1 MRKKRHVVIVE
12 DPSALMPIDWMLA
25 VLRDPQAEQN
35 RRDQMAALAAPYVHA
50 RLSAAMVS
58 THSSSSKSR
67 DNGDTNG
74 LQILAVPRGAGS
86 ALKTGQSRSMASLA
100 SWKPIEP
107 FTGTPALTDQR
118 DYNERAEPERARFEV
133 SELEPPQNVTR
144 MDSFKNK
151 RDSDDNND
159 DPPAAAW
166 AEAASARQEQ
176 INKQIRA
183 LLGRL
188 PTRAPTQAPDGEQET
203 GGTCR
208 PH

>member
-1 MRKKRHVVIVE
+1 MARGGARPGAGRPKGVRNKRHVVIVE
-12 DPSALMPIDWMLA
+12 DPSTLMPIDWMLA

-58 THSSSSKSR
+58 THSSSSNSR

-74 LQILAVPRGAGS
+74 LQILAVPRRCRVNTKDGTITIDGEPGE
-86 ALKTGQSRSMASLA
+86 LKPL
-100 SWKPIEP
+100 EP

-133 SELEPPQNVTR
+133 SELEMPQNVTR

-159 DPPAAAW
+159 EPPAA
-166 AEAASARQEQ
+166 
-176 INKQIRA
+176 
-183 LLGRL
+183 
-188 PTRAPTQAPDGEQET
+188 
-203 GGTCR
+203 
-208 PH
+208 